1 MSDIEVSRQPGQIE
15 IQFNR
20 PDKKNAI
27 TGAMYQAMADAMAEA
42 EADPSVQVVLFHGA
56 GDNYTAGNDLGDFIA
71 NPPRGADS
79 PVGNFLQA
87 LLRARKILIAAIHG
101 NVVGVGTTMLLHCDL
116 VIAAPTARLSFPF
129 AKLGLIPEAG
139 SSLLLPRLVGHQ
151 KALELM
157 LLGEPFSAE
166 TAQALGLINRIVAE
180 GEALATA
187 RQLAGTVISLPPEA
201 ALQTK
206 ALIRRTSTGSTDTLA
221 ERLAEESVL
230 FTERL
235 ASGEF
240 REAATAF
247 FEKRP
252 ADFSKFRKG

>member
-1 MSDIEVSRQPGQIE
+1 MADIEVIKGDGVVE

-27 TGAMYQAMADAMAEA
+27 TGAMYQTMADAMADA

-56 GDNYTAGNDLGDFIA
+56 GDTYTAGNDLGDFIA
-71 NPPRGADS
+71 NPPRGGDS

-87 LLRARKILIAAIHG
+87 LLRARKILIAAVHG
-101 NVVGVGTTMLLHCDL
+101 NVVGIGTTMLLHCDL
-116 VIAAPTARLSFPF
+116 VIAAPSARLSFPF
-129 AKLGLIPEAG
+129 ARLGLIPEAG

-166 TAQALGLINRIVAE
+166 TARDLGLVNRIASE
-180 GEALATA
+180 GEGLATA
-187 RQLAGTVISLPPEA
+187 RQLAQTIAGLPPQA
-201 ALQTK
+201 TLQTK
-206 ALIRRTSTGSTDTLA
+206 ELIRRTSALSNDGLG
-221 ERLAEESVL
+221 ERLAEESAI

-235 ASGEF
+235 ASAEF

-252 ADFSKFRKG
+252 PDFSKFRRG